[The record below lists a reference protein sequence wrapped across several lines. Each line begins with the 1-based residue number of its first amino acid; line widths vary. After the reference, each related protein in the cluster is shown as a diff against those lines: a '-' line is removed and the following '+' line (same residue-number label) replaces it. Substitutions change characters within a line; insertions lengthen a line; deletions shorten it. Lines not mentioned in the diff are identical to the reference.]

1 MNYRASGIFLHP
13 TSLPS
18 SYGIGDLG
26 LQALRWIDQLA
37 AAKQSYW
44 QFCPLGPT
52 GYGDSPYQTLCS
64 FAGNTLLISPHELRA
79 MGLLSEADLRAYP
92 KLPDC
97 RVDFGA
103 VMSEKEKLFRT
114 AFENFTDVP
123 EFTEFCAKEA
133 SWLDGYA
140 LFRVVKTL
148 HGNQPWW
155 DWEAPYKKRE
165 KGPLAAVAEKF
176 ADDLR
181 YHKFLQYIFNRQWRK
196 VRAFA
201 AKQGVS
207 LIGDVPFYTAYDS
220 SDTWTEPNQFL
231 FDKKG
236 SPTDVAGVPPDYF
249 SATGQLWGNP
259 LYKWDAMKKDGY
271 SWWIRRIKKTLELV
285 DCVRI
290 DHFRAFD
297 SYWAVPYGETT
308 AVKGEWRE
316 GPGLRFFDAVKESLG
331 DLPFIAEDLGDI
343 TEGVTKLR
351 ETIGAPG
358 MKILQFAFDANF
370 DNPYLP
376 YNIPKDSVTYTGTH
390 DNDTSLGWFSMLPP
404 EGKKRVCGYLGC
416 TENNF
421 LDAFIR
427 CALAS
432 PSRLCLIPMQDVLAL
447 GGRHRMNT
455 PGTMFGNWQWRMT
468 QKMPIYEKLAAL
480 SELTQIYGRAAGQR

>member
-1 MNYRASGIFLHP
+1 
-13 TSLPS
+13 
-18 SYGIGDLG
+18 
-26 LQALRWIDQLA
+26 
-37 AAKQSYW
+37 
-44 QFCPLGPT
+44 
-52 GYGDSPYQTLCS
+52 
-64 FAGNTLLISPHELRA
+64 
-79 MGLLSEADLRAYP
+79 
-92 KLPDC
+92 
-97 RVDFGA
+97 
-103 VMSEKEKLFRT
+103 
-114 AFENFTDVP
+114 
-123 EFTEFCAKEA
+123 
-133 SWLDGYA
+133 
-140 LFRVVKTL
+140 
-148 HGNQPWW
+148 
-155 DWEAPYKKRE
+155 
-165 KGPLAAVAEKF
+165 
-176 ADDLR
+176 
-181 YHKFLQYIFNRQWRK
+181 
-196 VRAFA
+196 
-201 AKQGVS
+201 
-207 LIGDVPFYTAYDS
+207 
-220 SDTWTEPNQFL
+220 
-231 FDKKG
+231 
-236 SPTDVAGVPPDYF
+236 
-249 SATGQLWGNP
+249 
-259 LYKWDAMKKDGY
+259 
-271 SWWIRRIKKTLELV
+271 
-285 DCVRI
+285 
-290 DHFRAFD
+290 
-297 SYWAVPYGETT
+297 
-308 AVKGEWRE
+308 VKGEWRE

>member
-1 MNYRASGIFLHP
+1 MNSRASGIFLHP

-52 GYGDSPYQTLCS
+52 GYGDSPYQTLCT
-64 FAGNTLLISPHELRA
+64 FAGNTLLICPHELRA
-79 MGLLSEADLRAYP
+79 MGLLSEADLRTYP
-92 KLPDC
+92 KLPDSYT
-97 RVDFGA
+97 DFGA
-103 VMSEKEKLFRT
+103 VISEKEKLFRV
-114 AFENFTDVP
+114 AFGNFADVP

-133 SWLDGYA
+133 YWLDGYA
-140 LFRVVKTL
+140 LFRVVKTM
-148 HGNQPWW
+148 HGERPWW
-155 DWEAPYKKRE
+155 EWEAPYKKRE
-165 KGPLAAVAEKF
+165 KGPLAATAEEF

-181 YHKFLQYIFNRQWRK
+181 YHKFLQYLFHRQWRK

-220 SDTWTEPNQFL
+220 SDTWTEPHQFL

-236 SPTDVAGVPPDYF
+236 VPSAVAGVPPDYF

-271 SWWIRRIKKTLELV
+271 SWWIRRIQKTLELV

-308 AVKGEWRE
+308 AVNGEWRD
-316 GPGLRFFDAVKESLG
+316 GPGLPFFNAVKEKLG

-390 DNDTSLGWFSMLPP
+390 DNDTSLGWFSTLPP

-416 TENNF
+416 AENDF

-468 QKMPIYEKLAAL
+468 QRMPIYERLETL
-480 SELTQIYGRAAGQR
+480 CELTQIYGRAAGQR